1 MKQGNQTITKKGKKT
16 MEFTIISIG
25 WILFNVFC
33 YYDSERVIK
42 ERENNI
48 KKGEK

>member
-1 MKQGNQTITKKGKKT
+1 
-16 MEFTIISIG
+16 MELTIISIL
-25 WILFNVFC
+25 WISFNVFC